1 MTEAAIALGSNLGD
15 SRTTLE
21 RAVVLV
27 GQRIGP
33 VRGCSAWIETA
44 ALVHPDD
51 PVREHPPYLNGVL
64 VAATDLPPLEVLNGL
79 LEIERMLGRVR
90 DPSASPWQPRVIDLD
105 LILLGDQ
112 IITLPGLTLPH
123 PRMHER
129 SFVLGPLAEIRPDW
143 IHPLLGRSVGDLLH
157 ELEKAGSGGKA

>member
-15 SRTTLE
+15 SRSILD
-21 RAVVLV
+21 RAVALI

-33 VRGCSAWIETA
+33 VTARSPWIETA

-51 PVREHPPYLNGVL
+51 PVREHPAYLNGAL
-64 VAATDLPPLEVLNGL
+64 VAETELPAEEVLAEL

-90 DPSASPWQPRVIDLD
+90 DPAAPPWQPREIDLD

-112 IITLPGLTLPH
+112 AVTLPGLTLPH

-129 SFVLGPLAEIRPDW
+129 NFVLGPLAMIRPDW
-143 IHPLLGRSVGDLLH
+143 RHPLLGHSIQDLLSA
-157 ELEKAGSGGKA
+157 LDSGS